1 MKKAARRG
9 RNLAAKIVSPEGDG
23 LILAGSQT
31 MASIFSG
38 KFPCRKRINL
48 LAGPCLSW
56 PRFLVGYAEYVDG
69 ARRRP
74 AAVLGS
80 GPNRM
85 I

>member
-38 KFPCRKRINL
+38 KFPCRDAVAIKRCYIRL
-48 LAGPCLSW
+48 
-56 PRFLVGYAEYVDG
+56 
-69 ARRRP
+69 
-74 AAVLGS
+74 
-80 GPNRM
+80 
-85 I
+85 